1 MSSSTSVNEVNSQE
15 NGSVR
20 LLSLWMGDT
29 LLLLVQH
36 LQSLQTEGVVELK
49 IGATARC
56 ESSLLSDNETR
67 KVGGAGRGQ

>member
-20 LLSLWMGDT
+20 LLSLWLGDT

-49 IGATARC
+49 IGATA
-56 ESSLLSDNETR
+56 
-67 KVGGAGRGQ
+67 